1 VKLGDLVKRKAWD
14 DIEYNPHKASPVMG
28 VIVSYEKNREIP
40 GGADIDVAFPD
51 GIHREYSHH
60 LEIINESR

>member
-1 VKLGDLVKRKAWD
+1 MKVGDLVKRKTWD
-14 DIEYNPHKASPVMG
+14 DIEYNPHKAQNNLG
-28 VIVSYEKNREIP
+28 IIVSYEKDREIP

-60 LEIINESR
+60 LEVISESR